1 MSGVVA
7 HEKKLK
13 KTSKTEVPLCDNDP
27 IYFFPNVPI
36 PSSTHPVMQFKFEL
50 IPSVEKTRCPYVR
63 TFLYKCVCVEG
74 GGEYAEAKFHRGS
87 LYCRRTNLIRRSLSS
102 NKKIKV
108 FIYQYFKHLKS
119 CTSWSHLIY
128 LKGYVPLFIC
138 LTTFFKKENM

>member
-1 MSGVVA
+1 MTSMSGVVA

-74 GGEYAEAKFHRGS
+74 GGSMLRQNFTVAVYTVAVLILFVV
-87 LYCRRTNLIRRSLSS
+87 LYHLTR
-102 NKKIKV
+102 K
-108 FIYQYFKHLKS
+108 LKS
-119 CTSWSHLIY
+119 
-128 LKGYVPLFIC
+128 LFINT
-138 LTTFFKKENM
+138 LNT